1 MTSNAPLP
9 KAFPG
14 DTVWV
19 ICLCADW
26 CHLCRDYREVIDT
39 VARGLTGFRGFQFAW
54 LDIEDHAGMVGEMDI
69 ETFPTLLVADA
80 AGMLFFGALTPQ
92 ASILR
97 RLLESLAGAA
107 PKRQP
112 HTAATQSLVQALPAQ
127 PQLHL
132 RSPENP

>member
-1 MTSNAPLP
+1 MTSAAL
-9 KAFPG
+9 FPDEFP

-26 CHLCRDYREVIDT
+26 CHLCRDYREVID
-39 VARGLTGFRGFQFAW
+39 AAAHGLAGFRGFQFAW
-54 LDIEDHAGMVGEMDI
+54 LDIEDHAALVGDMDI

-80 AGMLFFGALTPQ
+80 AGILFFGALTPQ

-107 PKRQP
+107 SRRQP
-112 HTAATQSLVQALPAQ
+112 HTAATRSLVQALPTHPA
-127 PQLHL
+127 LHL
-132 RSPENP
+132 RPPENP